1 MTKAQD
7 VRETIAENSVSPAER
22 RAMEVLADRLE
33 ETLAAD
39 VPHRPQFKAE
49 LRSRLMAEAHRQ
61 MKPAWYRRPAVWGS
75 AMAVAAA
82 VGILAVG
89 LQMWGPTGP
98 GPKPAGETAQAP
110 ANPVTPATP
119 GVNPA
124 ITAKQVNT
132 INLPVVA
139 MPPEVLPA
147 GHPGP
152 ESIGSLQQATELNVY
167 LASGRPDEAQF
178 ARIARGLAFTGKA
191 ATGPRGF
198 SLTEGTRTLAMTL
211 DGQVTYEDRAADS
224 AAAAMTAEKAQ
235 AAARTFLENA
245 ALPIPTLTPAV
256 LVNDKGVWAV
266 EYTPRVDGRLIVN
279 ARTLIQI
286 SPGGKVVQAG
296 AFVQQTY
303 QPTGPYGVNPAE
315 QALQQARSLS
325 DAKYDGI
332 DLVYARTLDG
342 QAVYLQPYWRVFGVN
357 SQGARVVR
365 YVPALQHQ

>member
-7 VRETIAENSVSPAER
+7 VREAIAENSVTPAER

-33 ETLAAD
+33 ETLTAD

-49 LRSRLMAEAHRQ
+49 LRSRLVAQARRQ
-61 MKPAWYRRPAVWGS
+61 MTPAWYRRPAVWGS

-89 LQMWGPTGP
+89 LQMWGPAGP

-119 GVNPA
+119 GVNPS

-139 MPPEVLPA
+139 LAPEVLPA

-152 ESIGSLQQATELNVY
+152 ESIGGLQQATELNLY

-178 ARIARGLAFTGKA
+178 ARMASGLAFTGKA
-191 ATGPRGF
+191 VTGPRGF
-198 SLTEGTRTLAMTL
+198 SLTEGTRTLTMTL
-211 DGQVTYEDRAADS
+211 DGAVTYEDRTADS
-224 AAAAMTAEKAQ
+224 AGAAMTAEKAQ

-303 QPTGPYGVNPAE
+303 QAAGPYSVNPAAE
-315 QALQQARSLS
+315 ALRQARAAA
-325 DAKYDGI
+325 DATYDGV
-332 DLVYARTLDG
+332 DLVYARTLDRE
-342 QAVYLQPYWRVFGVN
+342 AVYLQPYWRVFGVN